1 MLRTPHDKSSL
12 STFEIILPQNEIT
25 MLTFLFIVDYLTTA
39 HVCFDI
45 PIFRLLCI
53 VHVSHN
59 FIPSVAKWSTN
70 VYCGRNWLVDY
81 ILFHVSLENISFIWR
96 TSWRYKNK
104 NRTRECQS
112 AFIHKGLR
120 SGMGSKCQRCCIIN
134 YPNTN
139 MLNKRTKS
147 TISNV
152 WTCHFKRRF
161 PWFLW

>member
-1 MLRTPHDKSSL
+1 MEALPLTLITAADYVTDTTWQIIMWL

-96 TSWRYKNK
+96 TSWRYKK
-104 NRTRECQS
+104 KPDTWMPIC
-112 AFIHKGLR
+112 F
-120 SGMGSKCQRCCIIN
+120 
-134 YPNTN
+134 YPQ
-139 MLNKRTKS
+139 RTKKQDGIKMS
-147 TISNV
+147 AVLHHNLSEYEY
-152 WTCHFKRRF
+152 FK
-161 PWFLW
+161 